1 MNTVF
6 EAAIALLVLGGST
19 LALLG
24 AAGLLRFGDF
34 FQRLHAPA
42 LGYTLGAWCITSA
55 CVLAFSLAAEEP
67 RLQAWLIPLLLAV
80 TTPVSTLLLARTAL
94 FRRPKAQGTE
104 R

>member
-1 MNTVF
+1 MSTVI
-6 EAAIALLVLGGST
+6 EAVIALLILAGAI

-42 LGYTLGAWCITSA
+42 LGYTLGAWCMTTA
-55 CVLAFSLAAEEP
+55 CVLAFSLTAEEP
-67 RLQAWLIPLLLAV
+67 RFQAWLIPLLLAV

-94 FRRPKAQGTE
+94 FRRPNPEGAE